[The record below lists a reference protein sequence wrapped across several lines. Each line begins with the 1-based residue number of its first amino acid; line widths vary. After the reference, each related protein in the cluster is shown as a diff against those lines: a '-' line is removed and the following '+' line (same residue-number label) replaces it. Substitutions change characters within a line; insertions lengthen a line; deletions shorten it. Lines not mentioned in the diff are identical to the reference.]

1 MNRIQIGGYIRITK
15 KEAARRYNAGEV
27 IRLTACKL
35 SPVSP
40 WGCYSDA
47 QKDHNA
53 TVSGD
58 GFNTT
63 IARNRE
69 FETVVNAF
77 TYYNCTNEM
86 GRYPAYWKK
95 EA

>member
-1 MNRIQIGGYIRITK
+1 MNRIQIGGYTRITK

-47 QKDHNA
+47 QRESY
-53 TVSGD
+53 TQVSG
-58 GFNTT
+58 GGLTT
-63 IARNRE
+63 TVARTRE
-69 FETVVNAF
+69 FAGKLLQYIFRYATATAF
-77 TYYNCTNEM
+77 TYSRSN
-86 GRYPAYWKK
+86 GQR
-95 EA
+95 

>member
-1 MNRIQIGGYIRITK
+1 MNKMQIGGYTRITK
-15 KEAARRYNAGEV
+15 KEATRRYNAGEV

-40 WGCYSDA
+40 WACYSDV

-53 TVSGD
+53 TVSWD

-63 IARNRE
+63 VARNRE

-77 TYYNCTNEM
+77 IYYNCTNET

>member
-1 MNRIQIGGYIRITK
+1 MNRIKIGGYTRITK

-40 WGCYSDA
+40 CGCYSDA
-47 QKDHNA
+47 RKDHNA

-63 IARNRE
+63 VARNRE

-77 TYYNCTNEM
+77 TYYNCTNET

>member
-1 MNRIQIGGYIRITK
+1 MNRTQIGGYTRITK
-15 KEAARRYNAGEV
+15 KEAARRYNAGEI

-40 WGCYSDA
+40 WSCYSDA

-58 GFNTT
+58 GFDTT
-63 IARNRE
+63 VARNRE
-69 FETVVNAF
+69 FETVVNTF
-77 TYYNCTNEM
+77 TYYNCTNET

>member
-1 MNRIQIGGYIRITK
+1 MNRIQIGGYTRITK

-53 TVSGD
+53 TVSGV
-58 GFNTT
+58 FL
-63 IARNRE
+63 
-69 FETVVNAF
+69 
-77 TYYNCTNEM
+77 Y
-86 GRYPAYWKK
+86 K
-95 EA
+95 EV

>member
-40 WGCYSDA
+40 VGLLLRR
-47 QKDHNA
+47 
-53 TVSGD
+53 
-58 GFNTT
+58 TT
-63 IARNRE
+63 GKLHASRR
-69 FETVVNAF
+69 
-77 TYYNCTNEM
+77 
-86 GRYPAYWKK
+86 GRV
-95 EA
+95 

>member
-1 MNRIQIGGYIRITK
+1 MNKIQIDGYTRITK

-58 GFNTT
+58 WFNTT
-63 IARNRE
+63 VARNRE
-69 FETVVNAF
+69 FETVVDAF
-77 TYYNCTNEM
+77 TYYNCTNET
-86 GRYPAYWKK
+86 GKYPAYWKK

>member
-1 MNRIQIGGYIRITK
+1 MNRMQINGFTRVSK
-15 KEAARRYNAGEV
+15 KEAARRYNAGER
-27 IRLTACKL
+27 IRLTACKM

-47 QKDHNA
+47 QKESYT

-63 IARNRE
+63 VARSRE
-69 FETVVNAF
+69 FETVVHAF
-77 TYYNCTNEM
+77 TYYNCTNET
-86 GRYPAYWKK
+86 GRYPAYWVA

>member
-47 QKDHNA
+47 QRENY
-53 TVSGD
+53 TQVGGD

-63 IARNRE
+63 IAA
-69 FETVVNAF
+69 TVNLKPWLMLSCITTAP
-77 TYYNCTNEM
+77 TKRANT
-86 GRYPAYWKK
+86 PAYWKK

>member
-1 MNRIQIGGYIRITK
+1 MNKIQIDGYTRITK

-27 IRLTACKL
+27 IRLTACKS

-63 IARNRE
+63 VARNSE
-69 FETVVNAF
+69 FETVVDAF
-77 TYYNCTNEM
+77 TYYNCTNET
-86 GRYPAYWKK
+86 GKYPAYWKK

>member
-1 MNRIQIGGYIRITK
+1 MNRIQIGGHIRISK

-47 QKDHNA
+47 QRG
-53 TVSGD
+53 VL
-58 GFNTT
+58 
-63 IARNRE
+63 I
-69 FETVVNAF
+69 
-77 TYYNCTNEM
+77 
-86 GRYPAYWKK
+86 
-95 EA
+95 

>member
-1 MNRIQIGGYIRITK
+1 MNRIQIGGYTRITK

-40 WGCYSDA
+40 WGCHSDT

-53 TVSGD
+53 TVSED

-63 IARNRE
+63 VARNRK

-77 TYYNCTNEM
+77 TYYNCTNET
-86 GRYPAYWKK
+86 GKYPAYWKK

>member
-1 MNRIQIGGYIRITK
+1 MNRMQIGGYIRITK
-15 KEAARRYNAGEV
+15 KEAARRYNPGEV
-27 IRLTACKL
+27 IRATASKL
-35 SPVSP
+35 SPGSP
-40 WGCYSDA
+40 GGYHSDA
-47 QKDHNA
+47 QRESY
-53 TVSGD
+53 TQVSGD

-77 TYYNCTNEM
+77 MYYNCTNET
-86 GRYPAYWKK
+86 GKYPAYWKK

>member
-1 MNRIQIGGYIRITK
+1 MNKIQIDGYTRITK

-40 WGCYSDA
+40 LGCYSDS

-63 IARNRE
+63 VARNRE

-77 TYYNCTNEM
+77 TYYNCTNET
-86 GRYPAYWKK
+86 GKYPAYWKK

>member
-1 MNRIQIGGYIRITK
+1 MNRIKIGGYTRITK

-40 WGCYSDA
+40 WGCYSYA

-63 IARNRE
+63 VARNCE

-77 TYYNCTNEM
+77 TYYNCTNET

>member
-1 MNRIQIGGYIRITK
+1 MNKIQIGGYIRISK

-47 QKDHNA
+47 Q
-53 TVSGD
+53 
-58 GFNTT
+58 
-63 IARNRE
+63 RE
-69 FETVVNAF
+69 NYTQVGSRRGRVQH
-77 TYYNCTNEM
+77 YNS
-86 GRYPAYWKK
+86 PQP
-95 EA
+95 

>member
-1 MNRIQIGGYIRITK
+1 MNRIQIGGYTRITK

-47 QKDHNA
+47 QRESY
-53 TVSGD
+53 TQVSGD

-63 IARNRE
+63 VARNRE
-69 FETVVNAF
+69 FEIVVNAF
-77 TYYNCTNEM
+77 TYYNCTN
-86 GRYPAYWKK
+86 
-95 EA
+95 

>member
-1 MNRIQIGGYIRITK
+1 MNKIKIGGYTRITK

-40 WGCYSDA
+40 WGCYSDV

-63 IARNRE
+63 VARNRE

-77 TYYNCTNEM
+77 TYYNYTNET
-86 GRYPAYWKK
+86 GKYPAYWKK

>member
-40 WGCYSDA
+40 CGCYSDA

-63 IARNRE
+63 VARNRK

-77 TYYNCTNEM
+77 TYYNCTNET
-86 GRYPAYWKK
+86 GKYPAYWKK

>member
-1 MNRIQIGGYIRITK
+1 MNKIQINGYTRITK

-47 QKDHNA
+47 KKDHNA

-58 GFNTT
+58 GFNS
-63 IARNRE
+63 ILARNRE

-77 TYYNCTNEM
+77 TYYNCTNET
-86 GRYPAYWKK
+86 GKYPAYWKK